1 MSYRH
6 WLALLAPLVLAA
18 AACEPPSAPPPPS
31 SATILF
37 QETFEDDALASR
49 GWYDNLG
56 IATTTLEHISGST
69 RALEAHF
76 PAGATTPTW
85 GGAARHLFTETESV
99 YLSYWVKYS
108 ANWVGSGQLYH
119 PHEFQFLTNEDDPY
133 MGPSFTHLTTYVE
146 HNYQNGGIP
155 VRSEEHT
162 SELQSPCNL
171 VCRLLLE
178 KKKKNQHE
186 PQ

>member
-1 MSYRH
+1 PQS
-6 WLALLAPLVLAA
+6 
-18 AACEPPSAPPPPS
+18 S

-49 GWYDNLG
+49 RWYDNLA
-56 IATTTLEHISGST
+56 IATSTAEHITGST

-108 ANWVGSGQLYH
+108 ASWVGSGQLYQ
-119 PHEFQFLTNEDDPY
+119 PHEFPLLTNEHKPY
-133 MGPSFTHLTTYVE
+133 TGPQLTHLTTYVE

-155 VRSEEHT
+155 VLA
-162 SELQSPCNL
+162 LQDGVNIDQSHIL
-171 VCRLLLE
+171 QALTAL
-178 KKKKNQHE
+178 
-186 PQ
+186 